1 MAKKAT
7 QVELELERTKAK
19 SLQRE
24 DVFAS
29 LSMHAMAKALKAL
42 QTIKVSQRKH
52 NAKLTLALEEAKKI
66 RGWPKW
72 RSREGHENLNA

>member
-1 MAKKAT
+1 
-7 QVELELERTKAK
+7 VELELERIKAK

-24 DVFAS
+24 DGFAS

-42 QTIKVSQRKH
+42 QTIMVSQREH

-72 RSREGHENLNA
+72 RSCEDHEDLNFKKIKCK

>member
-1 MAKKAT
+1 VAKKAT

-42 QTIKVSQRKH
+42 
-52 NAKLTLALEEAKKI
+52 
-66 RGWPKW
+66 
-72 RSREGHENLNA
+72 